1 VAGLSEGLST
11 LPRDGSHFHFRRGCI
26 VCWRHPREVSQEHVN
41 RLTSLLEKP
50 TIRSFEFPKPSSS
63 RTTVQ
68 IRSIEP
74 WEDPMARFDAETL
87 RKLHDC
93 KEVAIRTAKHPGS
106 TVTIWVVVSSTDVF
120 VRSVRGAKGRW
131 YRDLATG
138 GAATLEFNGEQVAV
152 QAVPTTDALS
162 IERASQEF
170 LSKYRSSPYA
180 ASIVRPEVLET
191 TLRLDPQ

>member
-1 VAGLSEGLST
+1 MG
-11 LPRDGSHFHFRRGCI
+11 
-26 VCWRHPREVSQEHVN
+26 
-41 RLTSLLEKP
+41 
-50 TIRSFEFPKPSSS
+50 
-63 RTTVQ
+63 
-68 IRSIEP
+68 
-74 WEDPMARFDAETL
+74 RFDQETL
-87 RKLHDC
+87 RKLHGC
-93 KEVAIRTAKHPGS
+93 KEVTIRTAKHPGS

-131 YRDLATG
+131 YRHLATG

-162 IERASQEF
+162 IESASQEF

-191 TLRLDPQ
+191 TLRLDPH